1 MMPTDLEAI
10 EKENGNHIEVCF
22 RKMLY
27 NLLSRST
34 AKHKCTWKTIID
46 VLKTKPVHLDSI
58 ASQIEANIAK
68 KEYSDLND
76 DKLDAESHLVP
87 EICPDAAEDVGKVY
101 AHLTYLQ
108 F

>member
-10 EKENGNHIEVCF
+10 EKENGKDIDKCF
-22 RKMLY
+22 TKMLY

-34 AKHKCTWKTIID
+34 AKQRCTWKTIID
-46 VLKTKPVHLDSI
+46 VLKTKPIHLNSL

-76 DKLDAESHLVP
+76 DKVDAESHLVP
-87 EICPDAAEDVGKVY
+87 EICPDGAEDVGKVY
-101 AHLTYLQ
+101 ACLRHLH